1 MLRIITIL
9 ITVSALLPAAT
20 IAEKTVGLTK
30 MDGFLPLYW
39 DAKNGKMFLEFA
51 KPDEEFLYYSSLPAG
66 LGSNDVG
73 LDRGQVGRSH
83 VLRLERNG
91 PKLLLV
97 EQNDR
102 FRAESGSAAEKLAVE
117 QSFAK
122 SAIWGFT
129 VEAESDGHLLVDA
142 TNFFL
147 RDAHGAVETLKAA
160 KQGTY
165 RVDPSRSMFYQERT
179 KVFPRNTE
187 VEVTLTLTGDGLGS
201 FVRSV
206 APSTEAITLREHH
219 SLVALPETKYK
230 PRRHD
235 PRAGYFG
242 LSYMDYSTPF
252 TEPITQRLIT
262 RHRLEKRDPNA
273 AVSEPVK
280 PIVYYLDNA
289 TPEPIRSALL
299 DGARW
304 WGQAFE
310 AAGFRNAFQ
319 VEILPDGADPMDARY
334 NMIQWVHRS
343 TRGWSYGASVIDP
356 RTGEILK
363 GHVTLGSLRV
373 RQDYLIAE
381 ALLAPYD
388 GNQQVS
394 TAGRE
399 MALARL
405 RQLSAHEVGHTLGLA
420 HNFAASA
427 KNRASVMDYPHPLI
441 GLPETGAPDLAD
453 AYAVGIGE
461 WDKVAIAYGYSQFA
475 GGVTEANPL
484 GLLLRGATDR
494 GLEFIS
500 DEDARAEGGA
510 HPRAHLWD
518 SGGNAVDE
526 LDRIM
531 KIRERALARF
541 GVNNIRPGA
550 AMSTLGDTLVPLYLL
565 HRYQTEAAAK
575 VLGGVHYSF
584 ALRSDGQTVAKIVPA
599 AEQARALEALLRTL
613 DAKALTLS
621 EQLLGLLPPRAMGY
635 AATREQFRGNA
646 GLTFDSLAPAEAA
659 ANHTVGM
666 ILHPQRAHRL
676 VEQHGRDSKIAGLEQ
691 VVDRLLNVTW
701 KASRLNG
708 LQGEVQ
714 QTVEQVVVYHLM
726 ALAAGEGNSGAV
738 RAIAS
743 LKLQQLSDYAK
754 RLGGPRL
761 AQARFAVLQIE
772 RFLKDPQ
779 VPTVAKPVE
788 APPGQPIGCEDF
800 GQGWTGD
807 APALFD

>member
-1 MLRIITIL
+1 MLRFITIL
-9 ITVSALLPAAT
+9 LTVSALLPAAT

-39 DAKNGKMFLEFA
+39 DAKGGKMFLEFG
-51 KPDEEFLYYSSLPAG
+51 KLDEEFLYYSSLPAG

-73 LDRGQVGRSH
+73 LDRGQLGRPH
-83 VLRLERNG
+83 LVRLERNG
-91 PKLLLV
+91 PKVLLM
-97 EQNDR
+97 EQNER
-102 FRAESGSAAEKLAVE
+102 FRAVTGSAAEKRAVE
-117 QSFAK
+117 QSFAR
-122 SAIWGFT
+122 SAVWGFT
-129 VEAESDGHLLVDA
+129 VEAESDGRILVDA

-147 RDAHGAVETLKAA
+147 RDAHGAVETLKTA

-165 RVDPSRSMFYQERT
+165 KVDPTRSMFYMDRT

-187 VEVTLTLTGDGLGS
+187 VEVTLTLTGEASGG

-206 APSTEAITLREHH
+206 SPSTESITIREHH
-219 SLVALPETKYK
+219 SLVALPEPGYK

-235 PRAGYFG
+235 PRSGYFG
-242 LSYMDYSTPF
+242 TSFMDFSTPF

-262 RHRLEKRDPNA
+262 RHRLEKRNPNA
-273 AVSEPVK
+273 VVSDAVK
-280 PIVYYLDNA
+280 PIIYYLDNT

-304 WGQAFE
+304 WAQAFE

-319 VEILPDGADPMDARY
+319 VEILPEGPDPMDARY

-343 TRGWSYGASVIDP
+343 TRGWSYGSSITDP
-356 RTGEILK
+356 RTGEIIK

-388 GNQQVS
+388 GNQRVS

-427 KNRASVMDYPHPLI
+427 KDRASVMDYPHPFV
-441 GLPETGAPDLAD
+441 GLPSVGAPALSD
-453 AYAVGIGE
+453 AYAVGIGD
-461 WDKVAIAYGYSQFA
+461 WDKVAISYGYGQYPNATDETAALS
-475 GGVTEANPL
+475 
-484 GLLLRGATDR
+484 GLLRAATDR

-500 DEDARAEGGA
+500 DEDARPGGGA

-518 SGGNAVDE
+518 SGSNAVDE
-526 LDRIM
+526 LKRIL
-531 KIRERALARF
+531 KIRARALARF
-541 GVNNIRPGA
+541 GENNIRQGA
-550 AMSTLGDTLVPLYLL
+550 AMSTLGDALVPVFLL

-575 VLGGVHYSF
+575 VLGGVEYSY
-584 ALRSDGQTVAKIVPA
+584 ALRGDGQTIAKMVPA
-599 AEQARALEALLRTL
+599 AEQAKALQALLHTI
-613 DAKALTLS
+613 DAKALTLNES
-621 EQLLGLLPPRAMGY
+621 ILGLLPPRANGY

-659 ANHTVGM
+659 ANHTIGM

-676 VEQHGRDSKIAGLEQ
+676 VEQHGRNAKIAGFAE
-691 VVDRLLNVTW
+691 VVDQLISATW
-701 KASRLNG
+701 KAQRLNG
-708 LQGEVQ
+708 LQMEVQ
-714 QTVEQVVVYHLM
+714 QKVEQVVLYHLM
-726 ALAAGEGNSGAV
+726 ALTAGDSHSGAV
-738 RAIAS
+738 RAIAN
-743 LKLQQLSDYAK
+743 LKLQQLSEYAK
-754 RLGGPRL
+754 GLTGARL
-761 AQARFAVLQIE
+761 AQGRFAVQQIE
-772 RFLKDPQ
+772 RFMRDPKL
-779 VPTVAKPVE
+779 PTVPKPVE
-788 APPGQPIGCEDF
+788 PPPGQPIGCEDDSRVGLVF
-800 GQGWTGD
+800 
-807 APALFD
+807 